1 MRTERTF
8 FLVIATAATLAVAN
22 LLNVTVS
29 TSRYNESYPAV
40 VCPPNLSG
48 LSSAISL
55 STGKPE
61 IRKTGTKSMN
71 TRPAGISRYAI
82 SSQSAVIESGE
93 VTPVIWQTRKGVWA
107 GAAPCTGPITSQW
120 FVGATADITSK
131 GSLNLVN
138 SGLGKAVITVNVF
151 TENGAVTPRDVVVGA
166 NSFLNLP
173 LVSLAPG
180 SKKIAIHIKPKSGR
194 VNGFVIDER
203 GRGLRSLGGDILNST
218 ADPVK
223 VLQIPAIPQQVNRNQ
238 ATPHMLRLY
247 VPGAI
252 DARISA
258 EIRST
263 DGTFSPISINGKV
276 IPNQKVVEIPMKIKM
291 AAGKFA
297 LHITSDQPILG
308 SVFTQTVVQGKSDFI
323 WSTHAPDLQKF
334 TLATNGLA
342 PNLVFTGK
350 EIKVSLDLLSS
361 SGKTKRVEIRGEDIA
376 TYTVAASTRSV
387 TFTNISKGT
396 SGAALISS
404 KSGSGYIPLAP
415 GSVLTKS
422 SIPSSNIS
430 VLIP

>member
-22 LLNVTVS
+22 LLNITVS

-61 IRKTGTKSMN
+61 IRKTGTKSMK

-238 ATPHMLRLY
+238 ATPHTLRLY

>member
-8 FLVIATAATLAVAN
+8 FLILATAASLAIGN

-29 TSRYNESYPAV
+29 TSKFNESYPSV

-55 STGKPE
+55 SNGKAE
-61 IRKTGTKSMN
+61 IRKTGTKSMK
-71 TRPAGISRYAI
+71 TRSAGISRYAI
-82 SSQSAVIESGE
+82 SSQSAVIDSGE
-93 VTPVIWQTRKGVWA
+93 VTPVIWQTRKGIWA
-107 GAAPCTGPITSQW
+107 GATPCTGPITSQW

-151 TENGAVTPRDVVVGA
+151 TENGAITPRDIVVGA

-203 GRGLRSLGGDILNST
+203 GRGLKSLGGDLLNST
-218 ADPVK
+218 GDPTK
-223 VLQIPAIPQQVNRNQ
+223 VLQIPAIPQQVNRNV
-238 ATPHMLRLY
+238 ATPHTLRLY

-263 DGTFSPISINGKV
+263 DGTFSPIGINGKV
-276 IPNQKVVEIPMKIKM
+276 VPHQKVIEIPMKIKM
-291 AAGKFA
+291 ASGKFA
-297 LHITSDQPILG
+297 LHISSDQPILG

-323 WSTHAPDLQKF
+323 WSTSAPDLQKF

-350 EIKVSLDLLSS
+350 SIDVTLDLLSS
-361 SGKTKRVEIRGEDIA
+361 SGKSKRVEIRGEDIA
-376 TYTVAASTRSV
+376 IYAVPASTRSV

>member
-22 LLNVTVS
+22 LLSVTVS

-61 IRKTGTKSMN
+61 IRKTGTKSMK

-238 ATPHMLRLY
+238 ATPHTLRLY

>member
-61 IRKTGTKSMN
+61 IRKTGTKSMK

-218 ADPVK
+218 SDPVK

-238 ATPHMLRLY
+238 ATPHTLRLY

-263 DGTFSPISINGKV
+263 DGTFSPIGINGKV

-350 EIKVSLDLLSS
+350 EIKISLDLLSS

>member
-107 GAAPCTGPITSQW
+107 GAATCTGPITSQW

-180 SKKIAIHIKPKSGR
+180 SKKIAIQIKPKSGR

-203 GRGLRSLGGDILNST
+203 GRGLRALGGDILNST
-218 ADPVK
+218 PDPVK
-223 VLQIPAIPQQVNRNQ
+223 MLQIPAIPQQVNRNQ
-238 ATPHMLRLY
+238 ATPHTLRLF

-263 DGTFSPISINGKV
+263 DGTFSPIGINGKV

-297 LHITSDQPILG
+297 LHISSDQPILG

-350 EIKVSLDLLSS
+350 EIKISLDLLSS
-361 SGKTKRVEIRGEDIA
+361 SGKTKRVEVRGEDIA

-404 KSGSGYIPLAP
+404 KSGSGYIPLVP
-415 GSVLTKS
+415 GSVLTQS

>member
-61 IRKTGTKSMN
+61 IRKTGTKSMK

-238 ATPHMLRLY
+238 ATPHTLRLY

-396 SGAALISS
+396 SGASLISS

>member
-8 FLVIATAATLAVAN
+8 FLILATAASLAIGN

-29 TSRYNESYPAV
+29 TSKFNESYPSV

-55 STGKPE
+55 SNGKAE
-61 IRKTGTKSMN
+61 IRKTGTKSMK
-71 TRPAGISRYAI
+71 TRSAGISRYAI
-82 SSQSAVIESGE
+82 SSQSAVIDSGE
-93 VTPVIWQTRKGVWA
+93 VTPVIWQTRKGIWA

-151 TENGAVTPRDVVVGA
+151 TENGAITPRDIVVGA

-203 GRGLRSLGGDILNST
+203 GRGLKSLGGDLLNST
-218 ADPVK
+218 GDPTK
-223 VLQIPAIPQQVNRNQ
+223 VLQIPAIPQQVNRNV
-238 ATPHMLRLY
+238 ATPHTLRLY

-263 DGTFSPISINGKV
+263 DGTFSPIGINGKV
-276 IPNQKVVEIPMKIKM
+276 VPHQKVIEIPMKIKM
-291 AAGKFA
+291 ASGKFA
-297 LHITSDQPILG
+297 LHISSDQPILG
-308 SVFTQTVVQGKSDFI
+308 SVFTQTVVEGKSDFI
-323 WSTHAPDLQKF
+323 WSTSAPDLQKF

-350 EIKVSLDLLSS
+350 SIDVRLDLLSS
-361 SGKTKRVEIRGEDIA
+361 SGKSKRVEIRGEDIA
-376 TYTVAASTRSV
+376 IYAVPASTRSV

>member
-8 FLVIATAATLAVAN
+8 FLVIATAATLAIAN

-40 VCPPNLSG
+40 ACPPNLSG

-61 IRKTGTKSMN
+61 IRKTGTKSLK

-151 TENGAVTPRDVVVGA
+151 TDNGAVTPRDVVVGA

-218 ADPVK
+218 AEPVK

-238 ATPHMLRLY
+238 ATPHTLRLY

-263 DGTFSPISINGKV
+263 DGTFSPIGINGKV

-297 LHITSDQPILG
+297 LHISSDQPILG

-350 EIKVSLDLLSS
+350 EIRISLDLLSS

-376 TYTVAASTRSV
+376 TYAVAASTRSV
-387 TFTNISKGT
+387 TFTNFSKAT

-404 KSGSGYIPLAP
+404 KSGSGYIPLVP

>member
-22 LLNVTVS
+22 LLNITVS

-238 ATPHMLRLY
+238 ATPHTLRLY

>member
-1 MRTERTF
+1 
-8 FLVIATAATLAVAN
+8 
-22 LLNVTVS
+22 
-29 TSRYNESYPAV
+29 
-40 VCPPNLSG
+40 
-48 LSSAISL
+48 
-55 STGKPE
+55 
-61 IRKTGTKSMN
+61 
-71 TRPAGISRYAI
+71 
-82 SSQSAVIESGE
+82 VIESGE

-218 ADPVK
+218 GDPVK

-238 ATPHMLRLY
+238 ATPHTLRLY

-263 DGTFSPISINGKV
+263 DGTFSPIGINGKV

-323 WSTHAPDLQKF
+323 WSTHAPDLQRF

-350 EIKVSLDLLSS
+350 EIKISLDLLSS

-376 TYTVAASTRSV
+376 TFTVAASTRSV
-387 TFTNISKGT
+387 TFTDISKNT

>member
-8 FLVIATAATLAVAN
+8 FLAIATAATLAVAN

-61 IRKTGTKSMN
+61 IRKTGTKSMK

-238 ATPHMLRLY
+238 ATPHTLRLY

-263 DGTFSPISINGKV
+263 DGTFSPIGINGKV

-297 LHITSDQPILG
+297 IHITSDQPILG

-361 SGKTKRVEIRGEDIA
+361 SGKSKRVEIRGEDIA

>member
-8 FLVIATAATLAVAN
+8 FLVVATAATLAVAN

-61 IRKTGTKSMN
+61 IRKTGTKSMK

-218 ADPVK
+218 GDPVK

-238 ATPHMLRLY
+238 ATPHTLRLY

-263 DGTFSPISINGKV
+263 DGTFSPIGINGKV

-323 WSTHAPDLQKF
+323 WSTHAPDLQRF

-350 EIKVSLDLLSS
+350 EIKISLDLLSS

-376 TYTVAASTRSV
+376 TFTVAASTRSV
-387 TFTNISKGT
+387 TFTDISKNT

>member
-1 MRTERTF
+1 MRTERAF
-8 FLVIATAATLAVAN
+8 FLVMATAATLAVAN

-29 TSRYNESYPAV
+29 TNRYNESYPAV

-61 IRKTGTKSMN
+61 IRKTGTKSLK

-93 VTPVIWQTRKGVWA
+93 VTPTIWQTRKGVWA

-151 TENGAVTPRDVVVGA
+151 TENGAITPRDVVVGA

-194 VNGFVIDER
+194 VNGFVVDER

-218 ADPVK
+218 GDPAK
-223 VLQIPAIPQQVNRNQ
+223 VLQIPAIPQQVNRSK
-238 ATPHMLRLY
+238 ATPHTLRLY
-247 VPGAI
+247 VPGGI

-263 DGTFSPISINGKV
+263 DGTFSPIGINGKV
-276 IPNQKVVEIPMKIKM
+276 IPHQKVIEIPMKIKM

-297 LHITSDQPILG
+297 LHINSDQPILG

-342 PNLVFTGK
+342 PSLVFTGK
-350 EIKVSLDLLSS
+350 EIKISLDLLSS

-387 TFTNISKGT
+387 TFASISKGT

>member
-8 FLVIATAATLAVAN
+8 FLILATAASLAIGN

-29 TSRYNESYPAV
+29 TSKFNESYPSV

-55 STGKPE
+55 SNGKAE
-61 IRKTGTKSMN
+61 IRKTGTKSMK
-71 TRPAGISRYAI
+71 TRSAGISRYAI
-82 SSQSAVIESGE
+82 SSQSAVIDSGE
-93 VTPVIWQTRKGVWA
+93 VTPVIWQTRKGIWA

-151 TENGAVTPRDVVVGA
+151 TENGAITPRDIVVGA

-203 GRGLRSLGGDILNST
+203 GRGLKSLGGDLLNST
-218 ADPVK
+218 GDPTK
-223 VLQIPAIPQQVNRNQ
+223 VLQIPAIPQQVNRNV
-238 ATPHMLRLY
+238 ATPHTLRLY

-263 DGTFSPISINGKV
+263 DGTFSPIGINGKV
-276 IPNQKVVEIPMKIKM
+276 VAHQKVIEIPMKIKM
-291 AAGKFA
+291 ASGKFA
-297 LHITSDQPILG
+297 LHISSDQPILG

-323 WSTHAPDLQKF
+323 WSTSAPDLQKF

-350 EIKVSLDLLSS
+350 SIDVTLDLLSS
-361 SGKTKRVEIRGEDIA
+361 SGKSKRVEIRGEDIA
-376 TYTVAASTRSV
+376 IYAVPASTRSV
-387 TFTNISKGT
+387 TFMNISKGT

>member
-93 VTPVIWQTRKGVWA
+93 ITPVIWQTRKGVWA

-131 GSLNLVN
+131 GSLNLIN

-238 ATPHMLRLY
+238 ATPHTLRLY
-247 VPGAI
+247 APGAI

-361 SGKTKRVEIRGEDIA
+361 SGKTKRVEIRGEDIV